1 MWITLDYIIEY
12 LKNPMKIGVFNC
24 KVTLDLSKMD
34 KLYEYLI
41 EHLKSR
47 QEKANIKREL
57 KKIRKEDAYY
67 SFKEALNKF
76 SNAVYEMLEMKKCPE
91 LIKKLYDWQVEEVTE
106 FGFEEPIPEI
116 FSPTILADF
125 NDVLSIEILTPTD
138 EETEDIVFKFDELN
152 EIALDITSVK
162 KEGSTFFLKC
172 LKTIPAIGRTVAVN
186 KKPTE
191 THSSRYTFSP
201 YPVAVR
207 LWLRKEACKTIP
219 KDLRAFLD
227 SSSSYY
233 ISEEWRTSIVL
244 SAITVESLL
253 ADLYEEEHHE
263 PSPSRATLGE
273 LFELAKKKV
282 DFPQNIADAIT
293 MANNARISAVHRSR
307 FPVSDREATNALY
320 GATNFAMWYFSMRA
334 TH

>member
-12 LKNPMKIGVFNC
+12 LKNPMKVGVFNC
-24 KVTLDLSKMD
+24 KVTLDLSKID

-47 QEKANIKREL
+47 QEKAYIRREL
-57 KKIRKEDAYY
+57 KKIQKDDAYY
-67 SFKEALNKF
+67 SFKEALSKF
-76 SNAVYEMLEMKKCPE
+76 SKAVYEMREMEKCPE
-91 LIKKLYDWQVEEVTE
+91 VIKKLYDCQVEEVTE

-116 FSPTILADF
+116 FSPTVLSDF
-125 NDVLSIEILTPTD
+125 IDVLSIEILEPTE
-138 EETEDIVFKFDELN
+138 EETEDIIFTFDELK
-152 EIALDITSVK
+152 EITLDITSVK
-162 KEGSTFFLKC
+162 EKGVTFFLKC
-172 LKTIPAIGRTVAVN
+172 LKTIPSIGKTVVVN
-186 KKPTE
+186 QSPTE
-191 THSSRYTFSP
+191 THSSRYTYTP
-201 YPVAVR
+201 YAVAVR

-227 SSSSYY
+227 NSCNYY

-253 ADLYEEEHHE
+253 ADLYEEEHHV

-282 DFPQNIADAIT
+282 DFPLKISEAIT

-334 TH
+334 TN